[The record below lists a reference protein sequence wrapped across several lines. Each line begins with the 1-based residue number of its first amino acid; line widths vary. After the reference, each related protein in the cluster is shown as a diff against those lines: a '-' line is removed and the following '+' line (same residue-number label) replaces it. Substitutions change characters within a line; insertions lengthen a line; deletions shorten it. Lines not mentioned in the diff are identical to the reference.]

1 MLSDLLIYSLLCIH
15 RVSAGCTRI
24 PSPSLRAVYLP
35 STELYI
41 LNEDIRRSPWTSD
54 KALELL
60 PKSPN
65 QTRRRA
71 SDYTSYSTCPN
82 VSSSVAGL

>member
-24 PSPSLRAVYLP
+24 PSSSLRAVYLP
-35 STELYI
+35 SIELLV
-41 LNEDIRRSPWTSD
+41 LNEDIRSPWTSD

-60 PKSPN
+60 SKSPN
-65 QTRRRA
+65 QTRERA
-71 SDYTSYSTCPN
+71 SDYTSYPSCPY
-82 VSSSVAGL
+82 VSSGAADL